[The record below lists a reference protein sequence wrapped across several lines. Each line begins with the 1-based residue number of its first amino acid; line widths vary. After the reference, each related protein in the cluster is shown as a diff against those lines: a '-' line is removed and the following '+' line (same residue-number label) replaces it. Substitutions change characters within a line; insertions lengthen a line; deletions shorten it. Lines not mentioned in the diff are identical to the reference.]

1 VVRTLR
7 IRLLVAALLTASAC
21 LAPAASAAIAEDAVS
36 VRPALPMRPPLEG
49 EHLWEGGGVVVG
61 DATAFPAERAR
72 VLRRNRFRWVAV
84 KIHHGLGRVRATEAA
99 LRTDW
104 ARVFR
109 REGIR
114 VCGWGVV
121 EQHPIREAQLVAA
134 LVRRLGLECYIADAE
149 APYLGEGYGGA
160 VARSAT
166 FVRTFRVRAGS
177 LPAAV
182 TTYGAALRP
191 WILPFDYAAWR
202 RHGFHLLPQSYLSI
216 AEHYGPASS
225 TIHAVR
231 AGFPREWIHPMIG
244 IGWAQGRRK
253 HWGGDYVWRL
263 IEAKTQGFSV
273 FLGETTS
280 DTDFDVL
287 GRGVA
292 RFGIAR

>member
-1 VVRTLR
+1 M
-7 IRLLVAALLTASAC
+7 I
-21 LAPAASAAIAEDAVS
+21 
-36 VRPALPMRPPLEG
+36 
-49 EHLWEGGGVVVG
+49 VG

-84 KIHHGLGRVRATEAA
+84 KIHHGLGRVRETEAV
-99 LRTDW
+99 LRSDW

-109 REGIR
+109 RQGIR

-121 EQHPIREAQLVAA
+121 ERHPVREARLAAA

-149 APYLGEGYGGA
+149 APYLGAGYGGA
-160 VARSAT
+160 VVRSAT
-166 FVRTFRVRAGS
+166 FVRAFRARAGS

-182 TTYGAALRP
+182 TTYGAALEP
-191 WILPFDYAAWR
+191 WILPFDYAAWH
-202 RHGFHLLPQSYLSI
+202 RHGFHLLPQAYLSI
-216 AEHYGPASS
+216 AAHYGPKSA

-244 IGWAQGRRK
+244 IGWTQGRRT

-263 IEAKTQGFSV
+263 IEAKTRGFSV

-280 DTDFDVL
+280 DADFDVL

-292 RFGIAR
+292 RHGIAR